1 MKIFDAHVHV
11 FPDKI
16 AKKATDATGSYYGI
30 KMYTVGTFDNIKKE
44 IASGKVNKCLIHS
57 TATKA
62 SQVESVNDYISS
74 LVHEDNDL
82 IGFGSMHA
90 DYPEIESEIERMQK
104 LGVTF
109 IPGTL
114 QLTKKDITYR
124 ANAAG
129 VSAIVC
135 VDDEY
140 VISQVEASKPD
151 MPGVKLYA
159 LVDNVV
165 RDGWVDFNSEV
176 EKCSD
181 VFLKT
186 PGSAGGTDIMQIYF
200 TSGTTG
206 MPKMVMHNYLHPLGH
221 IVTAKY
227 WQCVEENKLHMS
239 VSDSGWAKFGWGKIY
254 GQWICGATVFCY
266 DMKKFVPKN
275 LLSLEGTVFA
285 LTSSI

>member
-104 LGVTF
+104 LCLLGIKLHTDF
-109 IPGTL
+109 QGFPI
-114 QLTKKDITYR
+114 
-124 ANAAG
+124 
-129 VSAIVC
+129 
-135 VDDEY
+135 DDEKAY
-140 VISQVEASKPD
+140 AIYESARGKLPILFHVGDTKSDLSHPKRLERVLDKYPDLTVIAAHLGGYSVWKEALCLAGRPGNLYLDASSSLEFLPPEEAKAIILRHGTDRVLFGSDFPMHD
-151 MPGVKLYA
+151 PANTAKLLLNLKLKDSDYEKIFHENAEKLFGVK
-159 LVDNVV
+159 
-165 RDGWVDFNSEV
+165 
-176 EKCSD
+176 C
-181 VFLKT
+181 
-186 PGSAGGTDIMQIYF
+186 
-200 TSGTTG
+200 
-206 MPKMVMHNYLHPLGH
+206 
-221 IVTAKY
+221 
-227 WQCVEENKLHMS
+227 
-239 VSDSGWAKFGWGKIY
+239 
-254 GQWICGATVFCY
+254 
-266 DMKKFVPKN
+266 
-275 LLSLEGTVFA
+275 
-285 LTSSI
+285 